1 MGAHF
6 YDTALV
12 NKFKKWI
19 ESTQVSLLGP
29 EDTRRLFEIVADK
42 SNDKAIQL
50 PLICIR
56 RIGGYSI
63 LQKNKKPL
71 TYDGKMLQSTIE
83 RSISLNAIPIDL
95 RYQVDVFTRYYKE
108 ADEYM
113 RNIIFNLVNFPMLQ
127 VEIPYEGIDIEHD
140 SSVRIVSEVV
150 DNSAINERLSLG
162 QFTRLSLGIS
172 IDDAYLF
179 DARVRDN
186 YLIDV
191 KVEACDPNV
200 SQVQVEKMI

>member
-191 KVEACDPNV
+191 EVEACDPNV
-200 SQVQVEKMI
+200 AQVQVEKMI

>member
-1 MGAHF
+1 MSAHF

-19 ESTQVSLLGP
+19 ENTQVSLLGP

-42 SNDKAIQL
+42 SNDSAIQL
-50 PLICIR
+50 PLISLR
-56 RIGGYSI
+56 RIGGYTI
-63 LQKNKKPL
+63 LSKNKKPL

-113 RNIIFNLVNFPMLQ
+113 RNIIFNLINFPMLQ
-127 VEIPYEGIDIEHD
+127 IEIPYEGIDIQHD
-140 SSVRIVSEVV
+140 SSIRIVSDVA

-191 KVEACDPNV
+191 QVVEARDRNV
-200 SQVQVEKMI
+200 ELKN

>member
-12 NKFKKWI
+12 KKFQKWV
-19 ESTQVSLLGP
+19 ENTQVSLLGP
-29 EDTRRLFEIVADK
+29 EETRRLFEIAADK
-42 SNDKAIQL
+42 SNDSALQL

-56 RIGGYSI
+56 RISGYTI
-63 LQKNKKPL
+63 LAKNKKPL
-71 TYDGKMLQSTIE
+71 TYDGKMLQSTIQ

-127 VEIPYEGIDIEHD
+127 VEIPYEGIDIQHD
-140 SSVRIVSEVV
+140 SSIRIVSEVE

-186 YLIDV
+186 YSIEV
-191 KVEACDPNV
+191 EVEACDPNI
-200 SQVQVEKMI
+200 VQAHS

>member
-1 MGAHF
+1 MSAHF

-19 ESTQVSLLGP
+19 ENTQVSLLGP
-29 EDTRRLFEIVADK
+29 EETRRLFEIVADK
-42 SNDKAIQL
+42 TDDSAIKL

-56 RIGGYSI
+56 RIGGYTI
-63 LQKNKKPL
+63 LAKNKKPL

-113 RNIIFNLVNFPMLQ
+113 RNIIFNLINFPMLQ

-140 SSVRIVSEVV
+140 SSIRIVTEVE

-162 QFTRLSLGIS
+162 QFTRLSVGVS

-186 YLIDV
+186 YLIEV
-191 KVEACDPNV
+191 EVEACG
-200 SQVQVEKMI
+200 SQIVQAHS

>member
-191 KVEACDPNV
+191 EVEACDPSV
-200 SQVQVEKMI
+200 AQVQVEKMI

>member
-1 MGAHF
+1 MSAHF

-83 RSISLNAIPIDL
+83 RSISLNAIPIEL

-113 RNIIFNLVNFPMLQ
+113 RNIIFNLINFPMLQ

-140 SSVRIVSEVV
+140 SSIRIVSEVE

-162 QFTRLSLGIS
+162 QFTRLSVGIS

-186 YLIDV
+186 YLIEV
-191 KVEACDPNV
+191 EVEACDPKI
-200 SQVQVEKMI
+200 VQAHS